1 MSNQFRSFTM
11 AVRSRSTLVLGV
23 FLSSCLCVNGF
34 SLGPSKTSVYVSHL
48 VLNARRYGPPST
60 GDLGDGDYQPGDPS
74 DSSSAND
81 LIQEKTRAMQTLIQ
95 KVREVTDAQHVPSL
109 LTRNVGLLLSFSPAE
124 MSVCLDSIRKASQF
138 QDSHGSTEDTEEIID
153 IILSFAQDFC
163 DETARLYNLNRLL
176 LGRIIK
182 AMADTTP
189 DSRREEAL
197 DNLLASERSNL
208 TPGFLRHLAGECE
221 RIESAPKLTPE
232 SLRLLESLRVIQAR
246 VVDEMGRDLGEPAQV
261 IMQLLGY
268 ETKGERIAILEAG
281 LVVRGI
287 DFARELLTTTH
298 EALNGFQNVP
308 VDVDSELVERV
319 QEINDRTRRFIEEEA
334 VKENDFQ

>member
-1 MSNQFRSFTM
+1 M
-11 AVRSRSTLVLGV
+11 
-23 FLSSCLCVNGF
+23 NGF
-34 SLGPSKTSVYVSHL
+34 YLAPLQLRVGVSHL
-48 VLNARRYGPPST
+48 VLNARRYGPPTPSN
-60 GDLGDGDYQPGDPS
+60 DYGDGDNQPGELS
-74 DSSSAND
+74 DSCSVNERM
-81 LIQEKTRAMQTLIQ
+81 QEKTRAMQTLIE
-95 KVREVTDAQHVPSL
+95 KVREVTDPQHVPSL
-109 LTRNVGLLLSFSPAE
+109 LTRNMDLLLSFSPTEISA
-124 MSVCLDSIRKASQF
+124 CLDSIRDTTRL
-138 QDSHGSTEDTEEIID
+138 QDSPDSVEEIEEVID
-153 IILSFAQDFC
+153 IIFSFAQDFC
-163 DETARLYNLNRLL
+163 DETARLYDVNRRL

-182 AMADTTP
+182 AMADTAA

-197 DNLLASERSNL
+197 DDLFASERSNL

-287 DFARELLTTTH
+287 DFARELLTSTD

-308 VDVDSELVERV
+308 GEVDSELVERV
-319 QEINDRTRRFIEEEA
+319 QEINDRTRRFIQKEA
-334 VKENDFQ
+334 DDDNAFQ